1 MNPESRFYK
10 KRLLTRLLLTQEL
23 EIDVSKFDE
32 AMDASKAQMQ
42 SCNIDCNEDLL
53 KSVTKALGPSI
64 YNKDSNLVAA
74 GDDKEVANIKKRFI
88 AGKLGVEGPEADAAI
103 NHAIEKIG
111 SSNRQKLRPVF
122 YYLIVT
128 YLNKESVYS
137 WSPLLLHPATSILEV
152 AGSKQ
157 KPLQTNAVALAVALI
172 QRELRSTSATT
183 WQRLWYFFDRGI

>member
-10 KRLLTRLLLTQEL
+10 KRLLTRRLLTQEL

-137 WSPLLLHPATSILEV
+137 
-152 AGSKQ
+152 
-157 KPLQTNAVALAVALI
+157 
-172 QRELRSTSATT
+172 
-183 WQRLWYFFDRGI
+183 